1 MIRVLHVVNSLNI
14 NAGMMSVVMN
24 YYRHI
29 NRDRVQFDFMYFTET
44 SENHKEEISKL
55 GGRIFT
61 LGKPSFGIKYQKQLN
76 LFFEQHK
83 EEYIAVHC
91 HPIWAAEF
99 FSNAAKKNG
108 IKHIIAHSHST
119 KFSDK
124 KVSSIRN
131 RIMVSIIGLFA
142 TDYIACSPEA
152 AYLFGKR
159 RVNNGHVKIL
169 RNAIEC
175 KKFKYNEIERKRIR
189 SEFGIDDKTLVIGN
203 IGRFCIQKNQ
213 EFLLKVFKEILEIEP
228 YAKMM
233 IVGDGELRTKLETK
247 IIELDIADSVIL
259 TGKRRD
265 VNSTLSC
272 MDVFVMPSL
281 FEGAPVAAIEAQT
294 AGLPCI
300 MSDTITK
307 SVGLSSTKY
316 LSLTL
321 SSQVWAEEVISIW
334 KEKHLNNRN
343 NSQEVTDAGFDIDKE
358 AINLEYYYLSLS

>member
-1 MIRVLHVVNSLNI
+1 MVRVLHVVNSLNI

-24 YYRHI
+24 YYRNI
-29 NRDRVQFDFMYFTET
+29 NRDKVQFDFMYFTEMP
-44 SENHKEEISKL
+44 EDHKEEIVKL

-61 LGKPSFGIKYQKQLN
+61 LGKPSFCGKYQKQLN

-83 EEYIAVHC
+83 NEYIAVHC

-99 FSNAAKKNG
+99 FSSAAKKNG
-108 IKHIIAHSHST
+108 IKHVIAHSHST
-119 KFSDK
+119 KFSHK
-124 KVSSIRN
+124 KISSIRN

-152 AYLFGKR
+152 AYLFGKK
-159 RVNNGHVKIL
+159 RVKNGDVKII
-169 RNAIEC
+169 RNSIEC

-189 SEFGIDDKTLVIGN
+189 KELGIDDKTLVIGN
-203 IGRFCIQKNQ
+203 VGRLSVEKNQ
-213 EFLLKVFKEILEIEP
+213 EFLLKVFKELLEIEP

-233 IVGDGELRTKLETK
+233 IVGDGELRPKLETK
-247 IIELDIADSVIL
+247 IMELDIKDYVIL

-265 VNSTLSC
+265 VAAILSC

-281 FEGAPVAAIEAQT
+281 FEGAPLSAIEAQT

-307 SVGLSSTKY
+307 SVALSSTKY

-321 SSQVWAEEVISIW
+321 SPKKWAEEIISVL
-334 KEKHLNNRN
+334 KDKHLDNRKDY
-343 NSQEVTDAGFDIDKE
+343 QEVIDAGFDIDKE
-358 AINLEYYYLSLS
+358 AINLENYYLSLS